1 MLITQI
7 NNNDTNQ
14 AVQATN
20 YYRKFKLLNIK
31 VATVSDVIQKHIIYI
46 TLIILSL
53 LSKSI
58 KS

>member
-7 NNNDTNQ
+7 NNNDMNQ

-20 YYRKFKLLNIK
+20 YYRKSKLLNIK
-31 VATVSDVIQKHIIYI
+31 VATVSGIIQKHIIYI
-46 TLIILSL
+46 TLIILNL